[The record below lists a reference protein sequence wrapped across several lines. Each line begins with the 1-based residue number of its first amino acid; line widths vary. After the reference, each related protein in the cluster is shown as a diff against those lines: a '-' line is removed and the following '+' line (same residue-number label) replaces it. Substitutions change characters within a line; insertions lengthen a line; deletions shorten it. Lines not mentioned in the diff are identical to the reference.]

1 MAKTAKQPKNY
12 SQMSLELD
20 EILLWFE
27 SGEVDL
33 DEALNKYQ
41 QALKL
46 IDEMESYLKTAQNK
60 IQKISASKNR
70 Q

>member
-1 MAKTAKQPKNY
+1 MAKAAKQSKNY
-12 SQMSLELD
+12 GQMSRELD
-20 EILLWFE
+20 GILLWFE
-27 SGEVDL
+27 SGDIDL
-33 DEALNKYQ
+33 DEAVNKYQ

-46 IDEMESYLKTAQNK
+46 IDEMEDYLKTAQNK